1 MTQNNTQSMLSTLHR
16 DYKFT
21 SSDSFLHQSSICFD
35 LSVVQI
41 FNSLT
46 AGGTVCVA
54 EAEIRKDPTALV
66 TFMRNA
72 NISFS
77 YFTPTQFALLVDQAS
92 DMLKHLNKYRVAFFA
107 GERLPVRVAKAFYD
121 LKTPA
126 TAYNTWSP
134 SEVVVQTT
142 IHRVEYPNDET
153 SSIPIGY
160 PMANCRHYILDS
172 RKQALPLGQI
182 GEICVGGA
190 QVGAGYLNRP
200 AVNAKSFVEN
210 PFATEEDK
218 ARGWTKLFRTG
229 DRGRFRPDGQLEFHG
244 RIAGDKQIKLRGYR
258 IDLGEVEHRIYT
270 ATMNEQQQP
279 ELIDLSVVAR
289 ETNVDTSGLGDSRQ
303 LVAYLVH
310 KEKLTPAQKQTFV
323 TRLHEELGKTLSS
336 YMLPN
341 GYQFLNALPVTIG
354 GKVDR
359 QNLLSGDLE
368 LVFPRAEVKGKKN
381 SGTADVD
388 LATLNKVK
396 DLFKVMLK
404 LPTSHELDAID
415 NFFQLGGQSVLLV
428 RLQAR
433 IKKAFKVVPILSDL
447 FKEPT
452 PLGVTQ
458 AIVKMMQP
466 SSGSL
471 KDKAETAGSPNDLVD
486 WETEGML
493 PTERKYT
500 VQYGASRIK
509 GDDIEHVLMTG
520 VSKQSSS
527 LSTKWY

>member
-1 MTQNNTQSMLSTLHR
+1 MLSTLHC
-16 DYKFT
+16 DYQFT
-21 SSDSFLHQSSICFD
+21 SSDAFLHQSSICFD
-35 LSVVQI
+35 LSIVQI
-41 FNSLT
+41 FNALT
-46 AGGTVCVA
+46 AGSTVCIA

-66 TFMRNA
+66 AFMRDA
-72 NISFS
+72 KISVT
-77 YFTPTQFALLVDQAS
+77 YFTPTQFALLMDQAS

-142 IHRVEYPNDET
+142 IHRVEYPNEDT
-153 SSIPIGY
+153 TSIPIGH
-160 PMANCRHYILDS
+160 PIANCRHYILDA
-172 RKQALPLGQI
+172 RKQVLPLGQV

-200 AVNAKSFVEN
+200 AANSRSFIKN
-210 PFATEEDK
+210 PYATEEDK

-229 DRGRFRPDGQLEFHG
+229 DKGRFRPDGQLEFHG

-258 IDLGEVEHRIYT
+258 IDLGEVEHKIYT
-270 ATMNEQQQP
+270 ATFNERQQP

-289 ETNVDTSGLGDSRQ
+289 ETAVDTSGLGDSRQ

-310 KEKLTPAQKQTFV
+310 KEKLTPAQRQTFV
-323 TRLHEELGKTLSS
+323 TQLHEELGKGLSS

-341 GYQFLNALPVTIG
+341 GYQFLEALPVTIG

-359 QNLLSGDLE
+359 QNLLTRDLE
-368 LVFPRAEVKGKKN
+368 LVFPGAEVKGETTTN
-381 SGTADVD
+381 TDSVD
-388 LATLNKVK
+388 IATLNKVK
-396 DLFKVMLK
+396 DLFKAVLK
-404 LPTSHELDAID
+404 LPASRELDASD

-433 IKKAFKVVPILSDL
+433 IKKAFKVSPILAEL

-452 PLGVTQ
+452 PLGVTE
-458 AIVKMMQP
+458 AIIKRKQP
-466 SSGSL
+466 DSGTLKGKNNGGSSP
-471 KDKAETAGSPNDLVD
+471 KDVVD

-500 VQYGASRIK
+500 VQYGAGRIK
-509 GDDIEHVLMTG
+509 GDDIRGAFMTG
-520 VSKQSSS
+520 VSD
-527 LSTKWY
+527 T